1 MPSRSTSRARA
12 RPSHLFEAS
21 PGNVFRIHLQ
31 SPLQPPDS
39 SRRKPRECVRDPAP
53 GSSPASRCSSRTASI
68 MPSNFTSRANSSS
81 SNLFEAGFEHA
92 LRSSSRT
99 HASLSNPFQ
108 DSHNNAFQIP
118 FQLPE
123 SLQSQPR
130 ECLTDQAPEPVPGLL
145 ESLRNQP
152 PNFIEIQVQTPFQ
165 LIESLSKGRHG
176 VWLRISYAFS
186 RLASKR
192 FERLEQAAEADCDN
206 IGRTIRQCGSRNEA
220 STECDK
226 THAEPS
232 PGPFPGPDFARSS
245 IGCTCFEE
253 SRNSC
258 ALISITYPVGP
269 DFRDSCAKPWF
280 FTHETPLKES
290 RNVPGQS
297 KHVSALFVNL
307 YMFGAFKRDARSPG
321 NSCPS
326 HPMSRI
332 GNVCVPKMKGP
343 SQCPKHSCAEF
354 TLRSL
359 PFRPMPCAATHKSI
373 VVPYAGQRSG
383 RC

>member
-1 MPSRSTSRARA
+1 MCA
-12 RPSHLFEAS
+12 
-21 PGNVFRIHLQ
+21 
-31 SPLQPPDS
+31 
-39 SRRKPRECVRDPAP
+39 
-53 GSSPASRCSSRTASI
+53 
-68 MPSNFTSRANSSS
+68 
-81 SNLFEAGFEHA
+81 
-92 LRSSSRT
+92 RSSSRILSGFSMLLED
-99 HASLSNPFQ
+99 SL
-108 DSHNNAFQIP
+108 DSAFQFYLQSQFQLLESLRGWLRACLAIELQNPRQPLESLPGQPQQCP

-206 IGRTIRQCGSRNEA
+206 IGRTIRQCGSRDEA

-232 PGPFPGPDFARSS
+232 PGPFPGPDVARSS

-354 TLRSL
+354 TLRS
-359 PFRPMPCAATHKSI
+359 PANAMGSNTHEHCCALRWPAVGAVLTQATFNARDCRLSI
-373 VVPYAGQRSG
+373 TEYGHICRGIGTSSQ
-383 RC
+383 

>member
-1 MPSRSTSRARA
+1 MCA
-12 RPSHLFEAS
+12 
-21 PGNVFRIHLQ
+21 
-31 SPLQPPDS
+31 
-39 SRRKPRECVRDPAP
+39 
-53 GSSPASRCSSRTASI
+53 
-68 MPSNFTSRANSSS
+68 
-81 SNLFEAGFEHA
+81 
-92 LRSSSRT
+92 RSSSRILSGFSMLLED
-99 HASLSNPFQ
+99 SL
-108 DSHNNAFQIP
+108 DNAFQ
-118 FQLPE
+118 FY
-123 SLQSQPR
+123 LQSQF
-130 ECLTDQAPEPVPGLL
+130 QLL
-145 ESLRNQP
+145 ESLRGWLRACLAIELQNPRQPFESLPGQPQQCLPDPVPAPRISSKPATRMPYRSSARARSRSSRISSRPP
-152 PNFIEIQVQTPFQ
+152 PNFIEIHVQTPFQ

-176 VWLRISYAFS
+176 VWLRISYALS

-206 IGRTIRQCGSRNEA
+206 IGRTIRQCGSRDEA

-226 THAEPS
+226 IHAEPC